1 MQSAKETLHKVV
13 QGDSGKDSTTQS
25 KPGLERDMEPKPTKV
40 HLDTHG
46 TQEGS
51 APYCPCGKLKG
62 KNAVVT
68 GGDSGIG
75 RSVAILLAMEG
86 AKVAIVY
93 LPVEEPDATHTQ
105 EQIEKN
111 GGQAV
116 LIASDLSTAV
126 NCRDVAVRIKAVFD
140 KVDILI
146 NNAATRNESG
156 GIMDISEQVMLS
168 MSANIDLT
176 KSREQWS
183 YLFRVNVD
191 SYFHLTKAILP
202 SMGKGGS
209 IINSASVDS
218 YIGVPSRLD
227 YATSK
232 GAVVAFTRSL
242 SNELIKKGIRVNA
255 VAAGPVWTPML
266 ASSVDKKGQEGHGLG
281 NSTPM
286 GRLGQPSEVATTYV
300 FLASGESQF
309 MSGQTLHPNGGIVV
323 NG

>member
-1 MQSAKETLHKVV
+1 MQSAKETLHK
-13 QGDSGKDSTTQS
+13 
-25 KPGLERDMEPKPTKV
+25 EPKPTKV

-93 LPVEEPDATHTQ
+93 LPVEEPDATHTK
-105 EQIEKN
+105 EQIENN

-146 NNAATRNESG
+146 NIAATRNESG
-156 GIMDISEQVMLS
+156 GIMDISE
-168 MSANIDLT
+168 
-176 KSREQWS
+176 EQWS

-286 GRLGQPSEVATTYV
+286 GRLGQPSEVATRYV

>member
-25 KPGLERDMEPKPTKV
+25 KPGLERDMEPKTTKV

-68 GGDSGIG
+68 G
-75 RSVAILLAMEG
+75 
-86 AKVAIVY
+86 
-93 LPVEEPDATHTQ
+93 
-105 EQIEKN
+105 
-111 GGQAV
+111 
-116 LIASDLSTAV
+116 
-126 NCRDVAVRIKAVFD
+126 VRIKAVFD
-140 KVDILI
+140 KVGILI

-156 GIMDISEQVMLS
+156 GIMDISE
-168 MSANIDLT
+168 
-176 KSREQWS
+176 EQWS

-300 FLASGESQF
+300 FLASGESRF

>member
-13 QGDSGKDSTTQS
+13 QGDSCKDSTTQS

-46 TQEGS
+46 AQEGS

-93 LPVEEPDATHTQ
+93 LPVEEPDATHTK

-126 NCRDVAVRIKAVFD
+126 NCRDVAVRIKAIFD

-156 GIMDISEQVMLS
+156 GIMDISE
-168 MSANIDLT
+168 
-176 KSREQWS
+176 EQWS

>member
-68 GGDSGIG
+68 G
-75 RSVAILLAMEG
+75 
-86 AKVAIVY
+86 
-93 LPVEEPDATHTQ
+93 
-105 EQIEKN
+105 
-111 GGQAV
+111 
-116 LIASDLSTAV
+116 
-126 NCRDVAVRIKAVFD
+126 VRIKAVFD

-156 GIMDISEQVMLS
+156 GIMDISE
-168 MSANIDLT
+168 
-176 KSREQWS
+176 EQWS

-300 FLASGESQF
+300 FLASGESRF